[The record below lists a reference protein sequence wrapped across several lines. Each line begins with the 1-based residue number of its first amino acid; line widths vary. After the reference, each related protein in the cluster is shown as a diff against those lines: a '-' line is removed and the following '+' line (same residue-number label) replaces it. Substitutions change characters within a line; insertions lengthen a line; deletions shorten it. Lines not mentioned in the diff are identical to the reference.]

1 MTLARF
7 LPIILVLAVAGS
19 LAGKKVSP
27 AGPGHDAHR
36 HPDLRHPADRGRDPG
51 RRPHL
56 LPRPPARPDR
66 AEPDHEA
73 LLRCAAWS
81 LTSILAVI
89 VFTLVFGLAY
99 PLAMTGIS
107 QVVFPGKADGSKL
120 TVNGKL
126 VGSSL
131 IGQSFSR
138 PVIGKNG
145 KPKLDEEGEEVLVPD
160 KRYFQPRP
168 SETGYSASVTYFSNS
183 GPNSVEE
190 REAVREALA
199 AYVKL
204 EKPYDKS
211 LTKEDVPVDA
221 ITMSGSG
228 VDPEISEANALI
240 QAHRIAAVRKLPLS
254 KVEELISD
262 HTSSRFLGVFGEPG
276 VNVLQL
282 NLALDEEAPTQMT
295 TETQARSLFDPEILR
310 PALLESLR
318 KLDPRVQA
326 RNPVMFVVEIG
337 AVITT
342 VAWLIQVF
350 GGKPLGGGHEPAW
363 FTFTRL
369 VWLWLTVVFANLA
382 EALAEGR
389 GRAQA
394 ASLRAMRTET
404 TAKLRDGGEK
414 AGLRAGPR

>member
-1 MTLARF
+1 MRR
-7 LPIILVLAVAGS
+7 AV
-19 LAGKKVSP
+19 V
-27 AGPGHDAHR
+27 
-36 HPDLRHPADRGRDPG
+36 
-51 RRPHL
+51 
-56 LPRPPARPDR
+56 
-66 AEPDHEA
+66 
-73 LLRCAAWS
+73 
-81 LTSILAVI
+81 TSILAVI
-89 VFTLVFGLAY
+89 VFTLIFGLAY
-99 PLAMTGIS
+99 PLAMTAIS
-107 QVVFPGKADGSKL
+107 QVVFPGKADGSKV

-145 KPKLDEEGEEVLVPD
+145 KPVLDEEGEEVLAPD

-168 SETGYSASVTYFSNS
+168 SQSGYAANTTFFTNS

-282 NLALDEEAPTQMT
+282 NLALDEEAPT
-295 TETQARSLFDPEILR
+295 
-310 PALLESLR
+310 
-318 KLDPRVQA
+318 K
-326 RNPVMFVVEIG
+326 
-337 AVITT
+337 
-342 VAWLIQVF
+342 
-350 GGKPLGGGHEPAW
+350 
-363 FTFTRL
+363 
-369 VWLWLTVVFANLA
+369 
-382 EALAEGR
+382 
-389 GRAQA
+389 
-394 ASLRAMRTET
+394 
-404 TAKLRDGGEK
+404 
-414 AGLRAGPR
+414 

>member
-1 MTLARF
+1 M
-7 LPIILVLAVAGS
+7 
-19 LAGKKVSP
+19 
-27 AGPGHDAHR
+27 
-36 HPDLRHPADRGRDPG
+36 
-51 RRPHL
+51 RRM
-56 LPRPPARPDR
+56 A
-66 AEPDHEA
+66 
-73 LLRCAAWS
+73 
-81 LTSILAVI
+81 LTSTLAVI
-89 VFTLVFGLAY
+89 AFTLIFGLAY
-99 PLAMTGIS
+99 PLAMTAIS
-107 QVVFPGKADGSKL
+107 QVVFPGKADGSKV

-145 KPKLDEEGEEVLVPD
+145 KPKLDEEGEEILVPD

-168 SETGYSASVTYFSNS
+168 SQSGYSADATFFSNS

-199 AYVKL
+199 AYIHL

-211 LTKEDVPVDA
+211 LTKEGVPVDA

-282 NLALDEEAPTQMT
+282 NIALDKEAP
-295 TETQARSLFDPEILR
+295 I
-310 PALLESLR
+310 
-318 KLDPRVQA
+318 K
-326 RNPVMFVVEIG
+326 
-337 AVITT
+337 
-342 VAWLIQVF
+342 
-350 GGKPLGGGHEPAW
+350 
-363 FTFTRL
+363 
-369 VWLWLTVVFANLA
+369 
-382 EALAEGR
+382 
-389 GRAQA
+389 
-394 ASLRAMRTET
+394 
-404 TAKLRDGGEK
+404 
-414 AGLRAGPR
+414 